1 MVSRIEVTSYAHS
14 STELLGV
21 QIDAA
26 INSGNSGA
34 PLGSATCRS
43 VYRRCSAPAI
53 DACIGTDARC
63 LNVLPRVES
72 VAGGPV
78 FNQAGQCV
86 GIAFQSLSGGDA
98 ENIGWV
104 QRAACAAALHLFA
117 GGSTIVT
124 MPCTLS

>member
-1 MVSRIEVTSYAHS
+1 MPPAGVVSRIEVTSYAHS

-34 PLGSATCRS
+34 HCRGAPTCRS
-43 VYRRCSAPAI
+43 CSAPCSAPAI
-53 DACIGTDARC
+53 DAHEDEDAQC
-63 LNVLPRVES
+63 PMGRVAP

-98 ENIGWV
+98 ENIGW
-104 QRAACAAALHLFA
+104 AHCAAFATYFALVRRPQHCCHE
-117 GGSTIVT
+117 V
-124 MPCTLS
+124 